1 MIMMIK
7 FIKSYFGKKNN
18 KKTSSSTT
26 IDQNKKQNIHVGE
39 FINILLLLLLL
50 SLVLV
55 IKELVTKLVNIYK

>member
-26 IDQNKKQNIHVGE
+26 IDQNKNIHVGE